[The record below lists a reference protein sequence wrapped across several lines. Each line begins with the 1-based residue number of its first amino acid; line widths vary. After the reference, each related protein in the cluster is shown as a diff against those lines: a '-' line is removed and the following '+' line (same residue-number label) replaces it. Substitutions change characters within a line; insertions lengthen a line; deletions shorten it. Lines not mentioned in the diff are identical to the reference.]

1 MKLYQMQ
8 EKKRLIQ
15 YFVEIS
21 QKDFCDRYTKRYNA
35 LITHQEQLI
44 KYKTDYDTKKHQLET
59 QRLEQSQ
66 RPHPDDN
73 QRNELDKITE
83 DILALQVKVD

>member
-8 EKKRLIQ
+8 EKNRLIQ
-15 YFVEIS
+15 YFVGIS

-44 KYKTDYDTKKHQLET
+44 KYKTEYEMKKRQLEV
-59 QRLEQSQ
+59 QRREL
-66 RPHPDDN
+66 N
-73 QRNELDKITE
+73 QR
-83 DILALQVKVD
+83 